1 MSLYAFFGAIEQ
13 GLLFSIM
20 ALGVFITFRALD
32 FPDLSVDG
40 SFPMG
45 AAISAVLIFNGVNPW
60 LTIVIAIIGGA
71 AAGMVTALLNTK
83 LKILNLLAG
92 ILTMIAL
99 YSVNLRIMGMP
110 NVPLLGY
117 ETIFTKFGDMI
128 QVPAYLANV
137 ILLGGVTAI
146 VGVFLIWFFNTEIG
160 LTLRATGDN
169 MKMVKAQGA
178 STNKMILLGVALSN
192 GLVALAGAFAA
203 QVQGFAD
210 VTMGVG
216 TIVAGLASVILGE
229 ALISSIG
236 VVRAVIGVII
246 GSIVYRLAIAY
257 ALTAQFGGVSLSP
270 SDLNLITATLV
281 VVALMFPGIRN
292 KLGVVKK

>member
-13 GLLFSIM
+13 GLLYSIM
-20 ALGVFITFRALD
+20 ALGVFITFRALE

-45 AAISAVLIFNGVNPW
+45 AAISGILIFNGFNPW
-60 LTIVIAIIGGA
+60 LTIVFAVAGGI
-71 AAGMVTALLNTK
+71 AAGAVTALLNTK

-110 NVPLLGY
+110 NVPLLGFD
-117 ETIFTKFGDMI
+117 TVFTSVENLGLPSYI
-128 QVPAYLANV
+128 ANV
-137 ILLGGVTAI
+137 LLLGVVAVLAGA
-146 VGVFLIWFFNTEIG
+146 FLIWFFHTEVG
-160 LTLRATGDN
+160 LALRATGDN

-178 STNKMILLGVALSN
+178 STSRMVFIGVALSN
-192 GLVALAGAFAA
+192 GLVALAGALAA

-210 VTMGVG
+210 VSMGIG

-229 ALISSIG
+229 ALISSLG
-236 VVRAVIGVII
+236 VFRAVVGVII
-246 GSIVYRLAIAY
+246 GSIVYRLAIAM
-257 ALTAQFGGVSLSP
+257 ALTIKIGGVSLSP
-270 SDLNLITATLV
+270 SDLNLITAVLV
-281 VVALMFPGIRN
+281 VVALMFPGLRSKIGAVG
-292 KLGVVKK
+292 K